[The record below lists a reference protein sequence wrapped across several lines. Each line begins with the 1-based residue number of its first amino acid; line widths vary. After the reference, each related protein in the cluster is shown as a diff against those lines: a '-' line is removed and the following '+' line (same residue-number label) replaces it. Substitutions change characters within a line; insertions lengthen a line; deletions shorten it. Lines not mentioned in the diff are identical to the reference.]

1 MVAMDVNSKIALR
14 FLAGAIAGGTEGA
27 YDLISYLLGKLISAF

>member
-14 FLAGAIAGGTEGA
+14 FLAGLIAGSTEAA
-27 YDLISYLLGKLISAF
+27 YDLISYLLRKLISAF